1 MAVQA
6 LGQAMRRRD
15 FIKLILGTAVAWPR
29 AAQTQKSKLVRLGYL
44 EGGAREDDV
53 TQNLRRQ
60 FVLGMRDLGYIEGR
74 DYMMEERYAAG
85 QMDRFASYA
94 QELVDL
100 PVDIIVAGG
109 EAAIRAA
116 KRATTQI
123 PIVMTLAADPVG
135 SGLVPTLAHPGGNVT
150 GMSALAS
157 DLASKRVELLK
168 ELCPQAKRVAVLW
181 NPSNQSKVTEWKDTQ
196 LAAQSAALTLMPFDV
211 QTAAEIDRAFPS
223 IKREQPD
230 AMIVLTDSFTLAF
243 RQQIGEFAVANRLPM
258 IAELREFVVVG
269 GLASY
274 GASRADLW
282 RRAATYAVKILHGDD
297 PGDLPVEQPTRF
309 ELVVSLKTAKALGLA
324 LPPTLLTR
332 ADEVIE

>member
-1 MAVQA
+1 
-6 LGQAMRRRD
+6 MRRRD
-15 FIKLILGTAVAWPR
+15 LLSLAGSAAAWPLVAR
-29 AAQTQKSKLVRLGYL
+29 AQQRKLVRLGYL
-44 EGGAREDDV
+44 QGETREDATV
-53 TQNLRRQ
+53 QNLRRQ
-60 FVLGMRDLGYIEGR
+60 FVLGMRDLDYIEGR
-74 DYMMEERYAAG
+74 DYVLEERYFGGQIDRAAT
-85 QMDRFASYA
+85 YA

-100 PVDIIVAGG
+100 RVDVIVAGG
-109 EAAIRAA
+109 EAAIRAV
-116 KRATTQI
+116 KRVTSQI

-135 SGLVPTLAHPGGNVT
+135 SGLVPTLAHPGGNIT

-168 ELCPQAKRVAVLW
+168 ELVAQAKRVAVLW

-196 LAAQSAALTLMPFDV
+196 IAAQSAGMTLLPV
-211 QTAAEIDRAFPS
+211 EAQTSAEIDQALQS
-223 IKREQPD
+223 IKRERPD
-230 AMIVLTDSFTLAF
+230 AMIVLTESVTLAF

-282 RRAATYAVKILHGDD
+282 RRSATYVVKILQGDN

-309 ELVVSLKTAKALGLA
+309 ELVISLKTAKAFGLA
-324 LPPTLLTR
+324 VPPALLTR